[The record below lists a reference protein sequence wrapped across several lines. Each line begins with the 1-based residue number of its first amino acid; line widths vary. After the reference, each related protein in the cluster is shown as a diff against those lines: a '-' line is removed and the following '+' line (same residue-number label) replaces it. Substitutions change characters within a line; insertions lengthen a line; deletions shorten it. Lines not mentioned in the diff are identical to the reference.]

1 MVFFSS
7 GRRPTF
13 LHIFEFRF
21 LHFFVHSDFTAHFG
35 IMPTSEVLARSK
47 FHFRNGNRKRA
58 RQLHSSQSAIQ
69 KNFTVHIQ
77 RELVDLTDVSRK
89 TEGDLASVKNL
100 SMIAF
105 NALISLPVLIL
116 LFTRELLITA
126 P

>member
-1 MVFFSS
+1 MGLQAVLGLLFFRAAPFFPSYIRVPLPALISS
-7 GRRPTF
+7 FGFHRS
-13 LHIFEFRF
+13 FRYHANF
-21 LHFFVHSDFTAHFG
+21 RSPCS
-35 IMPTSEVLARSK
+35 IEVSFSQWK
-47 FHFRNGNRKRA
+47 EKTC

-105 NALISLPVLIL
+105 NALISLPV
-116 LFTRELLITA
+116 
-126 P
+126 